1 MTKIEWTNETWNP
14 TTGCDKV
21 SQGCKNC
28 YAETVAKRFWVERKF
43 TDVQMHE
50 ERLTIPMKWK
60 QPKMIFVDSMSDLFH
75 EAISFEFINH
85 VFTVMSDV
93 DQHIYQVLT
102 KRPKRMLEFFEWK
115 SKLHNFKWQPSNN
128 VWLGVSCENQETA
141 DERIP
146 LLLQVPAAVRFL
158 SCEPL
163 LGKIDLQQVKVKFLN
178 AEFIIDVLEGTT
190 FSKGDTQEIHWVIA
204 GGESG
209 HDARPMHPDWVRS
222 LRDQCNATDV
232 PFFFKQWGEWAN
244 GSHLNAVLNGKQN
257 VVLNNG
263 TTYNY
268 TPAEHNANSH
278 HYSAQQW
285 AALNAVHMSKV
296 GKSKSGSL
304 LDGVEHKEF
313 PKQ

>member
-209 HDARPMHPDWVRS
+209 HGARPMHPDWVRS
-222 LRDQCNATDV
+222 LRDQCQAADV
-232 PFFFKQWGEWAN
+232 PFFFKQCGEWM
-244 GSHLNAVLNGKQN
+244 HLDPFYQLFPDYIMPRQKM
-257 VVLNNG
+257 L
-263 TTYNY
+263 TEYI
-268 TPAEHNANSH
+268 
-278 HYSAQQW
+278 
-285 AALNAVHMSKV
+285 KV

-304 LDGVEHKEF
+304 LDGVEYKEF
-313 PKQ
+313 PKQINVSLIHAGNIQKNQL